1 MRPGTIVGEAAGDH
15 QETRRTAAPPSLTL
29 AKRGGA
35 IRGIGEKFAAIP
47 VTGTGAMSVPLA
59 TIPGRSGFGPQLS
72 FALRLRRGTVPF
84 GFGWLLCQFDGPVTW
99 IER

>member
-1 MRPGTIVGEAAGDH
+1 
-15 QETRRTAAPPSLTL
+15 
-29 AKRGGA
+29 
-35 IRGIGEKFAAIP
+35 
-47 VTGTGAMSVPLA
+47 MSVPLA